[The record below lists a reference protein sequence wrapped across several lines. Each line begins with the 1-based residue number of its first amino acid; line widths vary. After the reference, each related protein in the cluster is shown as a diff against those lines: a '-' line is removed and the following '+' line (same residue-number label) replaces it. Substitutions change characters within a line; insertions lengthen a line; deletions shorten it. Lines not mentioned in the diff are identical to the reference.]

1 MGPNSISRDR
11 SNDSNNGHNSEDDTN
26 LSGVE
31 EMEESITG
39 KIFLSNPA
47 MIKGQVI
54 SKKFSFEPKNK
65 RKYFCTSSL
74 ASKMGQII
82 KIMAHYHAAK

>member
-39 KIFLSNPA
+39 KIFFLSNPA
-47 MIKGQVI
+47 M
-54 SKKFSFEPKNK
+54 FSFGLWEDKGTNLK
-65 RKYFCTSSL
+65 RKLFNL
-74 ASKMGQII
+74 QAQMEN
-82 KIMAHYHAAK
+82 

>member
-39 KIFLSNPA
+39 KIFFCSNPA
-47 MIKGQVI
+47 MFSFGFWTDTGK
-54 SKKFSFEPKNK
+54 SKKNFFDLQARMEN
-65 RKYFCTSSL
+65 
-74 ASKMGQII
+74 
-82 KIMAHYHAAK
+82 

>member
-39 KIFLSNPA
+39 KIFFVKSGN
-47 MIKGQVI
+47 V
-54 SKKFSFEPKNK
+54 
-65 RKYFCTSSL
+65 
-74 ASKMGQII
+74 
-82 KIMAHYHAAK
+82 

>member
-39 KIFLSNPA
+39 KIFFVKSGNVLLWA
-47 MIKGQVI
+47 LGRQRDK
-54 SKKFSFEPKNK
+54 SKKKKSLIYRRRWKTNQDWEEEENKN
-65 RKYFCTSSL
+65 RL
-74 ASKMGQII
+74 
-82 KIMAHYHAAK
+82 